1 MPFLEKSKL
10 SLKKEFITRNASGDL
25 SMSELCRRY
34 EISRPTG
41 YKWVHR
47 FCDEGVGGLDEKSR
61 KPHESPARTRP
72 EIESA
77 VLEVRDEH
85 PKWGARKIK
94 KYLENRGHCG
104 LPSPSTITAILG
116 RHGRLD
122 TEGVVGGPWNRF
134 EHEHPMDLLQMDF
147 KGHFPIRDG
156 RCHPLSLIDDHSR
169 YLLGLEACRNERCE
183 TVQERLTEIFRRY
196 GLPDS
201 INTDN
206 GPPWGSLGAHGQ
218 ITALGLWMIRL
229 GIKLSR
235 SREYHPQTN
244 GKVERFHSTL
254 KAEVLQARSFNNI
267 DECQA
272 TFDEWRDV
280 YNFERPH
287 QALDLKTPSERFQ
300 MSDRRFPEELPEIE
314 YGPDDEIRKVHDGGI
329 ICFRGTRYR
338 VGREL
343 KGLPVAVRRTVDD
356 GEFDVFCI
364 RQRVLHINLLPPR
377 GETGMALPP
386 SHV

>member
-10 SLKKEFITRNASGDL
+10 SLKKEFIAQIANGEL
-25 SMSELCRRY
+25 CMSELCRRF

-41 YKWVHR
+41 YKWTHR
-47 FCDEGVGGLDEKSR
+47 FCDEGTEGLDEKSR
-61 KPHESPARTRP
+61 RPLVSPARTRP
-72 EIESA
+72 EVESA
-77 VLEVRDEH
+77 VLEVRDVH

-94 KYLENRGHCG
+94 RYLENRGHCG

-122 TEGVVGGPWNRF
+122 AEGVARGPWNRF
-134 EHEHPMDLLQMDF
+134 ERERPMDLLQMDF

-156 RCHPLSLIDDHSR
+156 RCHPLSLVDDHSR
-169 YLLGLEACRNERCE
+169 YLLGLDACRNERCE

-206 GPPWGSLGAHGQ
+206 GAPWASQGAHGQ
-218 ITALGLWMIRL
+218 ITRLGIWLIRL
-229 GIKLSR
+229 GIRLSR

-244 GKVERFHSTL
+244 GKVERFHRTL

-267 DECQA
+267 DECQRA
-272 TFDEWRDV
+272 FDEWRYV

-300 MSDRRFPEELPEIE
+300 MSSRRFPEELPAIE
-314 YGPDDEIRKVHDGGI
+314 YGPDDEIRKVQDGGI
-329 ICFRGTRYR
+329 IRFRGVDYR
-338 VGREL
+338 VGRAL
-343 KGLPVAVRRTVDD
+343 RGLPVAVRPTADD
-356 GEFDVFCI
+356 GEFDVFCV
-364 RQRVLHINLLPPR
+364 RQNVLHINFLSPLGGR
-377 GETGMALPP
+377 EG
-386 SHV
+386 